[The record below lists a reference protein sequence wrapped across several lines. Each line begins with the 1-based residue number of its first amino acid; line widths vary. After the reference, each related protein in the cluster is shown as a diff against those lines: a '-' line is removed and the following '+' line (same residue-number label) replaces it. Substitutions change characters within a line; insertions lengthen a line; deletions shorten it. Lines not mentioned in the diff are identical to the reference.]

1 MIPLDIIK
9 KYYNERSE
17 LYDILLAHSLSV
29 ANKALEIALMHPE
42 WEIDKRFVYEAAFL
56 HDIGIFLTNAPK
68 IQCFG
73 KYPYICH
80 GYLGAKIMRNE
91 GFEKHALV
99 CERHTGTGLTKKAI
113 IENKLPVPQKDMIPE
128 TLEEK
133 LICFSD
139 KFFSKSKLDRVKTIK
154 QIKKHL
160 SKHSGDSVSRFEE
173 MVKLFLG

>member
-9 KYYNERSE
+9 KYYTEGSE
-17 LYDILLAHSLSV
+17 LYEILLIHSLSV
-29 ANKALEIALMHPE
+29 ANKALEIAQIHPE
-42 WEIDKRFVYEAAFL
+42 WEIDKNFIYEAAFL

-80 GYLGAKIMRNE
+80 GYLGAEIMRKE
-91 GFEKHALV
+91 GFDKHALV
-99 CERHTGTGLTKKAI
+99 CERHTGMGLAKKKI
-113 IENKLPVPQKDMIPE
+113 IQNKLPVPQRDMLPE

-139 KFFSKSKLDRVKTIK
+139 KFFSKSKLDSIKTIK

-160 SKHSGDSVSRFEE
+160 LKHGTDSVSRFEE
-173 MVKLFLG
+173 MIKLFLG

>member
-1 MIPLDIIK
+1 MVPLDIIK
-9 KYYNERSE
+9 KYYKEGSE
-17 LYDILLAHSLSV
+17 LYEILLIHSFSV
-29 ANKALEIALMHPE
+29 ANKALEIAQMHSE
-42 WEIDKRFVYEAAFL
+42 WEIDKDFVYEAASL

-80 GYLGAKIMRNE
+80 GYLGAEIMRKE

-99 CERHTGTGLTKKAI
+99 CERHTGMGLDKKTI
-113 IENKLPVPQKDMIPE
+113 IQDKLPVPQRDMLPE

-139 KFFSKSKLDRVKTIK
+139 KFFSKSKLDRVKTIE

-160 SKHSGDSVSRFEE
+160 SKHGSDSVSRFEE
-173 MVKLFLG
+173 MIKLFLG